1 MSLAENVEYL
11 RRLRELN
18 GITGFDFHR
27 QPRSVPECPLIEVEG
42 FGDNPGR
49 LKMFAY
55 VPAQRQPLLPL
66 VVVLHGCSQ
75 GAADYD
81 LGAGW
86 STLAKHFGFAL
97 LMPEQQRI
105 NNPQRCFNWF
115 QSEDITRG
123 QGEVASIREMIARMV
138 ADCAIDPGRIFV
150 TGLSAGGAMTMA
162 MLSAHPELFAAG
174 AVIAGLP
181 FGAARNMRDAILQMR
196 MPPARPAGEL
206 GDLVRRATD
215 HRGRWPRLSVW
226 HGTADYT
233 VHPDNAGEIV
243 KQWLDLHHLP
253 LAPMAANNVNGYP
266 HEQWWDAD
274 GVTVVE
280 SFTITNMSH
289 GTPIGVAA
297 NDKRYGKA
305 GPFLLEAGISSSYM
319 IAKFFGV
326 TDWIRQP
333 KPAVTSPSTKL
344 IPEVSPISALPTLTK
359 LLRGPDDA
367 PAGAPAEAKA
377 AAVETVPAK
386 SPKPAQPNKPAQ
398 PRPARAKPNRS
409 AARPPKRKA
418 EPVASVSLPGESKAV
433 SAAPAVAPAEVKPPV
448 VAKPAVAKAAVTK
461 PVADKPA
468 VTKAIDMTPADPP
481 VAALKAAPPPIA
493 PPPAAKR
500 RRVIDV
506 AAVINRAL
514 RAVGLK

>member
-18 GITGFDFHR
+18 GITGFGDFHR
-27 QPRSVPECPLIEVEG
+27 QLRPAPECPLVEVEE
-42 FGDNPGR
+42 FGSNPGR

-66 VVVLHGCSQ
+66 VVVLHGCGQ
-75 GAADYD
+75 GAAEYD

-138 ADCAIDPGRIFV
+138 ADCAIDSNRIFV

-162 MLSAHPELFAAG
+162 MLSAHPDLFAAG

-181 FGAARNMRDAILQMR
+181 FGTARNMRDAILQMR

-206 GDLVRRATD
+206 GDLVRRASH
-215 HRGRWPRLSVW
+215 HRGKWPKLSVW

-253 LAPMAANNVNGYP
+253 LAPMAANEVNGYP
-266 HEQWWDAD
+266 HEQWWNSD

-280 SFTITNMSH
+280 SFTITNMAH

-305 GPFLLEAGISSSYM
+305 GPFLLEAGISSSYL

-333 KPAVTSPSTKL
+333 KPAVTSPSTRL
-344 IPEVSPISALPTLTK
+344 IPEVSPISVLPTLTK
-359 LLRGPDDA
+359 MLRRPEDA
-367 PAGAPAEAKA
+367 AEPVEAKA
-377 AAVETVPAK
+377 SPEPVKTAK
-386 SPKPAQPNKPAQ
+386 
-398 PRPARAKPNRS
+398 PARAKSNR
-409 AARPPKRKA
+409 AARPPKRKVDASTA
-418 EPVASVSLPGESKAV
+418 EPGEIKAL
-433 SAAPAVAPAEVKPPV
+433 SATPADAPAEVKPPV
-448 VAKPAVAKAAVTK
+448 ARPPVAKAV
-461 PVADKPA
+461 
-468 VTKAIDMTPADPP
+468 DMTPADPP
-481 VAALKAAPPPIA
+481 PVIAVKAPPSPA
-493 PPPAAKR
+493 ELPPTPKA

-506 AAVINRAL
+506 AAVIDRAL
-514 RAVGLK
+514 KAAGLK

>member
-18 GITGFDFHR
+18 GMAGLVDFHR
-27 QPRSVPECPLIEVEG
+27 QLRPAPESPLIEIEQ
-42 FGDNPGR
+42 FGTNPGR

-75 GAADYD
+75 GAAEYD

-86 STLAKHFGFAL
+86 STLARHFGFAL
-97 LMPEQQRI
+97 LLPEQQRI

-123 QGEVASIREMIARMV
+123 EGEVCSIREMIARMV
-138 ADCAIDPGRIFV
+138 ADCAIDPRRIFV

-162 MLSAHPELFAAG
+162 MLSSYPELFAAG

-206 GDLVRRATD
+206 GDLVRRASN
-215 HRGRWPRLSVW
+215 HRGKWPKLSVW

-243 KQWLDLHHLP
+243 KQWLDVHQLP
-253 LAPMAANNVNGYP
+253 LAPMASAVVDGYP
-266 HEQWWDAD
+266 HQQWWNAD
-274 GVTVVE
+274 GQPVVE
-280 SFTITNMSH
+280 SYTITNMAH
-289 GTPIGVAA
+289 GTPIGIAA

-305 GPFLLEAGISSSYM
+305 GPFLLEAGISSSYH

-333 KPAVTSPSTKL
+333 KPAVASPSTKL
-344 IPEVSPISALPTLTK
+344 IPEVSPISAALPALTK
-359 LLRGPDDA
+359 MLLPRPADAETSDAKPANDVASETAAA
-367 PAGAPAEAKA
+367 PARPAPVKAAAVKRTAARTGAPRTSGARSPDSRRFEAKSTKKPAEAKA
-377 AAVETVPAK
+377 AEIKPAPYAAVGSGPSAADAA
-386 SPKPAQPNKPAQ
+386 PKPEA
-398 PRPARAKPNRS
+398 
-409 AARPPKRKA
+409 
-418 EPVASVSLPGESKAV
+418 G
-433 SAAPAVAPAEVKPPV
+433 
-448 VAKPAVAKAAVTK
+448 KPAVAAAKSNGTT
-461 PVADKPA
+461 VA
-468 VTKAIDMTPADPP
+468 T
-481 VAALKAAPPPIA
+481 
-493 PPPAAKR
+493 PPAKPR
-500 RRVIDV
+500 RRLIDV
-506 AAVINRAL
+506 AAVIGRAL
-514 RAVGLK
+514 HAAGLK

>member
-18 GITGFDFHR
+18 GITGFGDFHR
-27 QPRSVPECPLIEVEG
+27 QVRPAPECPLVEVEG
-42 FGDNPGR
+42 FGSNPGR

-66 VVVLHGCSQ
+66 VVVLHGCGQS
-75 GAADYD
+75 AAEYD

-115 QSEDITRG
+115 QSEDITRD

-138 ADCAIDPGRIFV
+138 ADCAIDPSRIFV

-181 FGAARNMRDAILQMR
+181 FGTARNMRDAILQMR

-206 GDLVRRATD
+206 GDLVRRASS
-215 HRGRWPRLSVW
+215 HRGKWPKLSVW

-253 LAPMAANNVNGYP
+253 LAPMAANEVNGYP
-266 HEQWWDAD
+266 HEQWWNAD
-274 GVTVVE
+274 GETMVE
-280 SFTITNMSH
+280 SFTITNMAH
-289 GTPIGVAA
+289 GTPIGVAG

-305 GPFLLEAGISSSYM
+305 GPFLLEAGISSSYL

-333 KPAVTSPSTKL
+333 KPAVTSPSSKL
-344 IPEVSPISALPTLTK
+344 IPEVSPIPVLPALTK
-359 LLRGPDDA
+359 MLRKAEDQ
-367 PAGAPAEAKA
+367 PAAGSVEAKA
-377 AAVETVPAK
+377 AP
-386 SPKPAQPNKPAQ
+386 QPTTTAPPTKTAKPAQ
-398 PRPARAKPNRS
+398 PRPARAKSGRS
-409 AARPPKRKA
+409 TARPPKRKA
-418 EPVASVSLPGESKAV
+418 EPPASGPLPVESKAM
-433 SAAPAVAPAEVKPPV
+433 SAAPAGAPAEV
-448 VAKPAVAKAAVTK
+448 T
-461 PVADKPA
+461 PVASKPSVA
-468 VTKAIDMTPADPP
+468 KAIDMTPADPP
-481 VAALKAAPPPIA
+481 TVVAVKAAPAPSA

-506 AAVINRAL
+506 AAVIDRAL
-514 RAVGLK
+514 KAAGLK

>member
-18 GITGFDFHR
+18 GITGFGDFHR
-27 QPRSVPECPLIEVEG
+27 QLRPAPECPLVEVES
-42 FGDNPGR
+42 FGSNPGK

-66 VVVLHGCSQ
+66 VVVLHGCGQ
-75 GAADYD
+75 GAAEYD

-97 LMPEQQRI
+97 LFPEQQRI

-115 QSEDITRG
+115 QSEDIARG

-138 ADCAIDPGRIFV
+138 ADCAIDERRIFV

-181 FGAARNMRDAILQMR
+181 FGTARNMRDAILQMR

-206 GDLVRRATD
+206 GDLVRRASQ
-215 HRGRWPRLSVW
+215 HRGRWPKLSVW

-253 LAPMAANNVNGYP
+253 LAPMAAGEVNGYP
-266 HEQWWDAD
+266 HEQWWNAD
-274 GVTVVE
+274 GETVVE
-280 SFTITNMSH
+280 SFTITNMAH

-305 GPFLLEAGISSSYM
+305 GPFLLEAGISSSYL

-359 LLRGPDDA
+359 MLRRPEVS
-367 PAGAPAEAKA
+367 PAVVEPAEAKA
-377 AAVETVPAK
+377 PAAKASPSRAPVRAK
-386 SPKPAQPNKPAQ
+386 RT
-398 PRPARAKPNRS
+398 RPAVAG
-409 AARPPKRKA
+409 AARPKSEPQAAAPMVPVVKA
-418 EPVASVSLPGESKAV
+418 ATPADASV
-433 SAAPAVAPAEVKPPV
+433 EVKPFAAKPV
-448 VAKPAVAKAAVTK
+448 VGKAV
-461 PVADKPA
+461 
-468 VTKAIDMTPADPP
+468 DMTPADARPP
-481 VAALKAAPPPIA
+481 SDPKPDAVVPPPQ
-493 PPPAAKR
+493 PKR

-506 AAVINRAL
+506 AAVIDRAL
-514 RAVGLK
+514 QAAGLK

>member
-1 MSLAENVEYL
+1 MPKELPLSLAENVEYL

-18 GITGFDFHR
+18 GMTAFADFHR
-27 QPRSVPECPLIEVEG
+27 QPRPAPECPLIEIES
-42 FGDNPGR
+42 FGSNPGR

-55 VPAQRQPLLPL
+55 VPAQRQPLAPL
-66 VVVLHGCSQ
+66 VVVLHGCGQ

-97 LMPEQQRI
+97 LLPEQQRV

-115 QSEDITRG
+115 QSEDITRD

-138 ADCAIDPGRIFV
+138 ADCAIDPRRIFV

-181 FGAARNMRDAILQMR
+181 FGTARSMRDAILQMR

-206 GDLVRRATD
+206 GDIVRRASSY
-215 HRGRWPRLSVW
+215 RGKWPKLSVW

-233 VHPDNAGEIV
+233 VHPDNASEIV

-253 LAPMAANNVNGYP
+253 LAPMAKTVVDGYP
-266 HEQWWDAD
+266 QQQWWNAD
-274 GVTVVE
+274 GETIVE
-280 SFTITNMSH
+280 SYTITNMAH

-305 GPFLLEAGISSSYM
+305 GPFLLEAGISSSYH

-326 TDWIRQP
+326 TDWVRP
-333 KPAVTSPSTKL
+333 LKAAKASPSTKL
-344 IPEVSPISALPTLTK
+344 IPQVSPISALPSLTK
-359 LLRGPDDA
+359 ILRRPADA
-367 PAGAPAEAKA
+367 PSPAAEPVDVKRADIKAVEPRVSPTGMLLSAPASAAVPQPEVAHEAPAFEARKA
-377 AAVETVPAK
+377 AQPKPDQKPESKLVAVSKPAE
-386 SPKPAQPNKPAQ
+386 PKPAETKPLE
-398 PRPARAKPNRS
+398 ARTVEASITRNGA
-409 AARPPKRKA
+409 AARP
-418 EPVASVSLPGESKAV
+418 
-433 SAAPAVAPAEVKPPV
+433 
-448 VAKPAVAKAAVTK
+448 
-461 PVADKPA
+461 
-468 VTKAIDMTPADPP
+468 
-481 VAALKAAPPPIA
+481 
-493 PPPAAKR
+493 R
-500 RRVIDV
+500 RRTIDV
-506 AAVINRAL
+506 AAVIDRAL
-514 RAVGLK
+514 QAAGLK

>member
-1 MSLAENVEYL
+1 MPKELPLSLAENVEYL

-18 GITGFDFHR
+18 GMNAFADFHR
-27 QPRSVPECPLIEVEG
+27 APRPAPECPLIEVEN
-42 FGDNPGR
+42 FGSNPGR
-49 LKMFAY
+49 LKMFAH

-66 VVVLHGCSQ
+66 VVVLHGCGQ

-97 LMPEQQRI
+97 LLPEQQRI

-138 ADCAIDPGRIFV
+138 ADYAIDHRRIFI

-162 MLSAHPELFAAG
+162 MLAAHPELFAAG

-181 FGAARNMRDAILQMR
+181 FGTARSMRDAIMQMR

-206 GDLVRRATD
+206 GDLVRRASA
-215 HRGRWPRLSVW
+215 HRGKWPKLSVW

-253 LAPMAANNVNGYP
+253 LAPMAAANVDGYP
-266 HEQWWDAD
+266 HEQWWNAD
-274 GVTVVE
+274 GETVVE
-280 SFTITNMSH
+280 SFTITNMAH
-289 GTPIGVAA
+289 GTPLGIAA

-305 GPFLLEAGISSSYM
+305 GPFLLEAGISSSYH

-344 IPEVSPISALPTLTK
+344 IPEVSPISALPALTRM
-359 LLRGPDDA
+359 LRRPE
-367 PAGAPAEAKA
+367 PAAEVA
-377 AAVETVPAK
+377 AAPEPPARAA
-386 SPKPAQPNKPAQ
+386 KPAQA
-398 PRPARAKPNRS
+398 RPARAKPVRPMPV
-409 AARPPKRKA
+409 AAPNKPPKPAA
-418 EPVASVSLPGESKAV
+418 EPLASAQPAPVVSR
-433 SAAPAVAPAEVKPPV
+433 AAEPKPIERALLDPQMAAAISVDTPVEVKRP
-448 VAKPAVAKAAVTK
+448 VAKAV
-461 PVADKPA
+461 
-468 VTKAIDMTPADPP
+468 DMTPADTPFTDAKP
-481 VAALKAAPPPIA
+481 AAAAPS
-493 PPPAAKR
+493 PPAPKPR

-506 AAVINRAL
+506 AAVIDRAL
-514 RAVGLK
+514 HAAGLK

>member
-1 MSLAENVEYL
+1 M
-11 RRLRELN
+11 
-18 GITGFDFHR
+18 TGFGDFHR
-27 QPRSVPECPLIEVEG
+27 QTRPAPECPLIEIEN
-42 FGDNPGR
+42 FGTNPGR

-55 VPAQRQPLLPL
+55 VPAQRQPLAPL
-66 VVVLHGCSQ
+66 VVVLHGCGQ

-86 STLAKHFGFAL
+86 STLARHFGFAL
-97 LMPEQQRI
+97 LLPEQQRI

-115 QSEDITRG
+115 QSEDITRD

-138 ADCAIDPGRIFV
+138 ADCVIDPRRIFV

-181 FGAARNMRDAILQMR
+181 FGAARNMRDAIMQMR
-196 MPPARPAGEL
+196 MPPTRPAGEL
-206 GDLVRRATD
+206 GDFVRRASN
-215 HRGRWPRLSVW
+215 HRGKWPKLSVW

-253 LAPMAANNVNGYP
+253 LAPMAAGQVNGYP
-266 HEQWWDAD
+266 HQQWWNAD
-274 GVTVVE
+274 GETLVE
-280 SFTITNMSH
+280 SFTITNMAH

-305 GPFLLEAGISSSYM
+305 GPFLLEAGISSSYL

-344 IPEVSPISALPTLTK
+344 IPEVSPISAALPTLTK
-359 LLRGPDDA
+359 MLRRPDSPAAEPTETKAGPVTA
-367 PAGAPAEAKA
+367 PAKPATGKPAPVKATQTRPAPRSKA
-377 AAVETVPAK
+377 A
-386 SPKPAQPNKPAQ
+386 
-398 PRPARAKPNRS
+398 RS
-409 AARPPKRKA
+409 AAGRTVKPKSELPA
-418 EPVASVSLPGESKAV
+418 SAQHAPVVSQD
-433 SAAPAVAPAEVKPPV
+433 AAKPAVPPVEVKPSVAKPV
-448 VAKPAVAKAAVTK
+448 VAKAV
-461 PVADKPA
+461 
-468 VTKAIDMTPADPP
+468 DMTPADPP
-481 VAALKAAPPPIA
+481 PVAKPATVVPAQMPPSQM
-493 PPPAAKR
+493 PPAQKTR
-500 RRVIDV
+500 RRMIDV
-506 AAVINRAL
+506 AAVIDRAL
-514 RAVGLK
+514 QAAGLK